1 MKKFLIFLFLI
12 IAITIGEALGQE
24 SVSLAWDQDT
34 DPTVVGYKLLYH
46 KLRTACSG

>member
-34 DPTVVGYKLLYH
+34 DGSSLFTVDNLVGCFG
-46 KLRTACSG
+46 AV